1 MKTLVPGQLVY
12 RHTDAAVLIEIK
24 GLTEAIVR
32 ILETGAT
39 ELVRVSDLSLSLPS
53 TKSAK
58 SPLLLSKSEEWN
70 KTVSRFEIIRPL
82 LNSKGRVAED
92 VKKVADASGVS
103 VPTIYRWLK
112 KYNDKELV
120 SSLARAERADKGGR
134 RLNEEVEYIIQD
146 KIKNFYLTKE
156 RPKVPN
162 LCNEISVV
170 CRAAGLPSPHLN
182 TIYFRVKNIDKETLT
197 RERYGSEKVRDDL
210 TPHRG
215 SFPGGDYPNAV
226 VQIDHTPMDIIIVD
240 ETHRLPIG
248 RPYLTIAIDV
258 ATKMLTGFYLTLD
271 NPSAM
276 SAGLCIAHA
285 VLRKET
291 WLAKRDI
298 LADWPIY
305 GKMTKI
311 HVDNAKEFQGSM
323 LKRACDQHNIIL
335 EFRPRKQPNYGPHVE
350 RAFRTFMQETHTIPG
365 TTFSNVKSKMKY
377 DSESRACMTLEELE
391 LWFTVFIVY
400 RYHHKAHAGIN
411 DVPPINIYN
420 NFVHGTETQLG
431 VGLPFPVQDEE
442 TFRLDFTPY
451 VERTVQQSGVLINYI
466 NYYSPVLRK
475 WIGVTDPLSKK
486 SRKFVFAYDPRD
498 ISSVHFLD
506 PDTHTYVQIPYLNS
520 AHAAISLWELRAV
533 VKKEKEN
540 PHAHINEDMI
550 FKGVKIMRNMID
562 EAIERTRLAKQRRS
576 SEKRSLRRK
585 EKMKHWSVVQQKRAA
600 MNPSIDK
607 ISESD
612 FSEDDIKP
620 FDNIEVGKF
629 SR

>member
-12 RHTDAAVLIEIK
+12 RLTDAAVLVEIK
-24 GLTEAIVR
+24 GLTEAVVR
-32 ILETGAT
+32 IIETGAT

-53 TKSAK
+53 ERSAK
-58 SPLLLSKSEEWN
+58 SPLLLNKNEEWN
-70 KTVSRFEIIRPL
+70 KIVRRFEIIRPL
-82 LNSKGRVAED
+82 LNSNGRVAAD
-92 VKKVADASGVS
+92 VKKVAESSGVS

-112 KYNDKELV
+112 KYNDQELV
-120 SSLARAERADKGGR
+120 SSLARAERTDKGGQ
-134 RLNEEVEYIIQD
+134 RLGEKVEAVIQD

-156 RPKVPN
+156 RPRVPD
-162 LCNEISVV
+162 LCNEIGVA

-182 TIYFRVKNIDKETLT
+182 TIYFRVKNIDKTTLT
-197 RERYGSEKVRDDL
+197 RERFGYEKVRDDL

-226 VQIDHTPMDIIIVD
+226 VQIDHSPMDVIIVD
-240 ETHRLPIG
+240 EEHRLPIG

-271 NPSAM
+271 SPSAM

-285 VLRKET
+285 VLRKEH

-311 HVDNAKEFQGSM
+311 HVDNAKEFQGNM
-323 LKRACDQHNIIL
+323 LKRACDQNNIIL
-335 EFRPRKQPNYGPHVE
+335 EFRPTKQPNYGPHVE
-350 RAFRTFMQETHTIPG
+350 RAFRTFMQEAHTIPG
-365 TTFSNVKSKMKY
+365 TTFSNVQSKLKY
-377 DSESRACMTLEELE
+377 DSEGHACMTLEELE
-391 LWFTVFIVY
+391 LWFTVFVVY

-411 DVPPINIYN
+411 DIPPINLYSQ
-420 NFVHGTETQLG
+420 FVHGTNTQLG
-431 VGLPFPVQDEE
+431 VGLPAPVQDEE

-451 VERTVQQSGVLINYI
+451 VERTVQQNGVLINYI
-466 NYYSPVLRK
+466 NYYSSVLRK
-475 WIGVTDPLSKK
+475 WIGVIDPVTKR
-486 SRKFVFAYDPRD
+486 SRKFIFAYDPRD
-498 ISSVHFLD
+498 ISSVYFLD

-520 AHAAISLWELRAV
+520 AHAAISLWELKSV

-550 FKGVKIMRNMID
+550 FKGVKIMRDMID
-562 EAIERTRLAKQRRS
+562 EAIERTRLAKQRRT

-585 EKMKHWSVVQQKRAA
+585 EKMKSWSVVQQSRAPA
-600 MNPSIDK
+600 NLVTDEVGDSN
-607 ISESD
+607 
-612 FSEDDIKP
+612 FSEEDIKP
-620 FDNIEVGKF
+620 FEIIEVGKF
-629 SR
+629 SG